1 MKEITS
7 LLNAREAASL
17 LGIKL
22 ATLRKWTYERRI
34 PCIRLGRRVL
44 YNPEA
49 LKRIIR
55 AGEQPALRPLNG
67 QGQDKL
73 PSPGK
78 EGEDTKDR
86 AA

>member
-1 MKEITS
+1 MVEENQS
-7 LLNAREAASL
+7 LLSARQAANM

-22 ATLRKWTYERRI
+22 STLRKWTYQRRI

-44 YNPEA
+44 YDPKA

-55 AGEQPALRPLNG
+55 AGEQRALRPLNG
-67 QGQDKL
+67 SGHREH
-73 PSPGK
+73 SSM
-78 EGEDTKDR
+78 R

>member
-1 MKEITS
+1 MKEISS
-7 LLNAREAASL
+7 LLSARQAASL

-22 ATLRKWTYERRI
+22 ATLRKWTYQRRI

-67 QGQDKL
+67 SGHNTH
-73 PSPGK
+73 PGENGGGK
-78 EGEDTKDR
+78 
-86 AA
+86 

>member
-1 MKEITS
+1 MKELRS
-7 LLNAREAASL
+7 LIGAKDAAKL

-22 ATLRKWTYERRI
+22 ATLRKWSAERRV
-34 PCIRLGRRVL
+34 PYVRLGRRVL

-67 QGQDKL
+67 SGHK
-73 PSPGK
+73 
-78 EGEDTKDR
+78 